1 VISTVIPVLLESA
14 LRALLAALVL
24 MAGLRLFRVVNVL
37 ALKGAWGLVLLAALA
52 MPMLMRTPW
61 LPAWA
66 AIRLPAPSW
75 PRMLDAAPAATS
87 ASPVSPILD
96 SATVARPA
104 SAAPVPYSDP
114 DFRDLRFSNSQLD
127 AQVQNAP
134 ASAPIFAATP
144 ASRAGTPPAR
154 ITPYRLLTLGWLL
167 YLAVG
172 AALLLRLLFGLA
184 SSIRLWMEA
193 KPVEAAPEFDLPAA
207 IPVRSSRRV
216 ASPVNIGSGIL
227 LPADYS
233 SWDREKL
240 RVVLA
245 HEGSHVRQRDFYLQ
259 LLAGLYAA
267 LTWFSPLGWWLKRK
281 LSELGEAISD
291 RAGLE
296 QAASRSAYA
305 QLLLEFAV
313 LPRPTLTGV
322 AMAHST
328 NLSERIERL
337 LNDSSF
343 RQAFAGSRRALLA
356 LALVP
361 GALFAA
367 TTLVRVEAAQLPQQ
381 TNTPPAGA
389 PQAGAPQAA
398 QAPDQPSY
406 AGQSNPA
413 PIASQDQAPP
423 SAAPQPN
430 PAPAPA
436 GPPSQDIAPLP
447 PLPPITVRLPNP
459 DAISVVVPIPP
470 MPQAPADAAPS
481 EPPVPPMPG
490 EFEFHMD
497 ADRYEGGDAYAIV
510 GGTGNNVRS
519 SGDWDGKLDAEV
531 EKARRTA
538 HGDFLLFRH
547 DGKSY
552 IVDDPATVAQVEE
565 MNKQLQELGE
575 KMRTFGKQERD
586 LGQQARDA
594 GHMARD
600 ATASIPKPDLTKE
613 MANLNAAVASLQA
626 AQKTVSR
633 EQLAQVERSIAE
645 MQRQLISAQL
655 RVDVNLDPAMIKLR
669 EEQGK
674 FGSEMGKMGA
684 EMGRTARENDRKTR
698 GIIDQSLKD
707 GKARPIQ

>member
-1 VISTVIPVLLESA
+1 M
-14 LRALLAALVL
+14 LAA
-24 MAGLRLFRVVNVL
+24 
-37 ALKGAWGLVLLAALA
+37 
-52 MPMLMRTPW
+52 
-61 LPAWA
+61 
-66 AIRLPAPSW
+66 
-75 PRMLDAAPAATS
+75 
-87 ASPVSPILD
+87 
-96 SATVARPA
+96 
-104 SAAPVPYSDP
+104 
-114 DFRDLRFSNSQLD
+114 
-127 AQVQNAP
+127 
-134 ASAPIFAATP
+134 
-144 ASRAGTPPAR
+144 
-154 ITPYRLLTLGWLL
+154 LL
-167 YLAVG
+167 YLAVCATLLFRMFYG
-172 AALLLRLLFGLA
+172 LVMASRIWFAAALYEADLGSNPEQNPALGLRVRF
-184 SSIRLWMEA
+184 S
-193 KPVEAAPEFDLPAA
+193 FA
-207 IPVRSSRRV
+207 IS
-216 ASPVNIGSGIL
+216 SPVTIGSGVL
-227 LPADYS
+227 LPADCLN
-233 SWDREKL
+233 WDREKL
-240 RVVLA
+240 RIVLA
-245 HEGSHVRQRDFYLQ
+245 HERAHVRQGDFYLQ
-259 LLAGLYAA
+259 LLAGLYTAA
-267 LTWFSPLGWWLKRK
+267 FWFSPLGWWLKHK
-281 LSELGEAISD
+281 LSDLSEAISD
-291 RAGLE
+291 RAGLKE
-296 QAASRSAYA
+296 AASRTSYA
-305 QLLLEFAV
+305 QVLLEFAAM
-313 LPRPTLTGV
+313 PRPTVLGV
-322 AMAHST
+322 AMARSS
-328 NLSERIERL
+328 NLSHRIERFL
-337 LNDSSF
+337 DESRF
-343 RQAFAGSRRALLA
+343 RQAFAGSCWRWRWFPARF
-356 LALVP
+356 
-361 GALFAA
+361 FAA

-552 IVDDPATVAQVEE
+552 IVDDPATVAQIEE

-586 LGQQARDA
+586 LGQLARDA